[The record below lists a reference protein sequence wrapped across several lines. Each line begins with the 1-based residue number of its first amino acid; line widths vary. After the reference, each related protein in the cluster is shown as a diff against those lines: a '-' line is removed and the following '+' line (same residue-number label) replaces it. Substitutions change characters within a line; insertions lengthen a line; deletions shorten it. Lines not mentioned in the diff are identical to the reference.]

1 MSDLNAENFAL
12 QRKNDLLKQL
22 ISVMNTTPK
31 LDNILKYI
39 LDLINMVTTA
49 EASVMLTK
57 EVVEGENLTV
67 RVVSGLK
74 KTLVGQEW
82 PMAQGIVS
90 EVYCSGSERIV
101 NSPGSDPGYSPD
113 FGPFLKVDIRNM
125 IAVPMN
131 SDGKLVGAIGVL
143 NKKDGLSFTD
153 EDMDMALIMAEQAAS
168 LTGEAAALR
177 STEAKVRRFNTLLQ
191 VSREITQINDLH
203 ELLQVIM
210 ESAKKVMRADASSL
224 FLLDKKANELYIE
237 TAQGE
242 AGDKIKTIRLPVGK
256 GIAGWVAQKG
266 KPQLVKD
273 AYEDNRF
280 NPEYDRKTG
289 YRTKSI
295 VCVPLEYKRQTTGV
309 IQIINALDKEYFE
322 DDDVDYML
330 ALAGQAAVAIENAR
344 LLQSNK
350 ELFLNVVMALVKVID
365 SRHKFF
371 AGHSVRVSSIS
382 VAIARELGLPP
393 GEIEKV
399 QISGFLHDIG
409 RLQIPDGI
417 LVKAGKLNEQ
427 EMKAIKMQPLFG
439 AKIIQG
445 IKMLDY
451 AVPAILYHMEYYNG
465 KGYPKGLKGEQIPL
479 LSKILGVASAF
490 DAMCSPRPYRKPM
503 DPKSARG
510 KVNTLAGSQFDPLV
524 VKAFTKAF
532 DAGKIKR

>member
-1 MSDLNAENFAL
+1 MSDLSAENFLL

-49 EASVMLTK
+49 ESSIMLTK
-57 EVVEGENLTV
+57 EVLEGENLTV
-67 RVVSGLK
+67 RVLSGLK
-74 KTLVGQEW
+74 KTLVGNEW
-82 PMAQGIVS
+82 PMAKGILS
-90 EVYCSGSERIV
+90 EVYCSGAERIV
-101 NSPGSDPGYSPD
+101 NSPSSDPGYSPD
-113 FGPFLKVDIRNM
+113 FGPFCNVEIRNM

-131 SDGKLVGAIGVL
+131 AEGKLIGVIGVL

-153 EDMDMALIMAEQAAS
+153 EDMELALIMAEQAAS
-168 LTGEAAALR
+168 LAGEAAALR
-177 STEAKVRRFNTLLQ
+177 STEAKVKRFNTLLQ

-210 ESAKKVMRADASSL
+210 EAAKKVMRADASSL
-224 FLLDKKANELYIE
+224 FLLDRKANELYIE

-242 AGDKIKTIRLPVGK
+242 AGEKIKTIRLPLGV

-273 AYEDNRF
+273 AYEDSRF
-280 NPEYDRKTG
+280 NSDYDKKTG

-322 DDDVDYML
+322 DDDVDYMV

-371 AGHSVRVSSIS
+371 IGHSVRVSTYS

-393 GEIEKV
+393 GEIEKI

-417 LVKAGKLNEQ
+417 ITKPGKLAEP
-427 EMKAIKMQPLFG
+427 EMKAIRMQPLFG
-439 AKIIQG
+439 AKILQG

-479 LSKILGVASAF
+479 ISKILGISNAF

-532 DAGKIKR
+532 DTGKIKR